1 MKRSAFL
8 LWLLAGSVWAQ
19 TLTQG
24 ERDYAMSQLHATRKM
39 LLDAIT
45 GLSPAQWNFKPPT
58 EAWSIGQYVEHV
70 ILTEDYVRRHVEALL
85 KKPPASGRQPALGN
99 DTLYSRAA
107 DPDQP
112 PAISDPS
119 LEPKGSLASPEQAAQ
134 AFRERRDR
142 TIAYIA
148 STTDPLRAH
157 ADPDGPE
164 ALDAYQWFIRL
175 AGHTERCVARIN
187 RIKAAPGFPAR

>member
-8 LWLLAGSVWAQ
+8 LSLLAGSVWAQ

-39 LLDAIT
+39 LLDAIN
-45 GLSPAQWNFKPPT
+45 GLGPAQWNFKPVT

-70 ILTEDYVRRHVEALL
+70 ILAEDYVRRHAATLL
-85 KKPPASGRQPALGN
+85 EKPTTGDRQPAFDN

-107 DPDQP
+107 DPDQSP
-112 PAISDPS
+112 TIFDSA
-119 LEPKGSLASPEQAAQ
+119 LEPKGQYATAEQAAQ

-142 TIAYIA
+142 TIAYLA
-148 STTDPLRAH
+148 STSDPLRAH
-157 ADPDGPE
+157 ADGMGPE

-187 RIKAAPGFPAR
+187 RIKADRNFPAR

>member
-8 LWLLAGSVWAQ
+8 LGLLASFVWAQ

-39 LLDAIT
+39 LLDAIA
-45 GLSPAQWNFKPPT
+45 GLSPAQWKFKPAT

-70 ILTEDYVRRHVEALL
+70 ILAEDHVRQHVEALL
-85 KKPPASGRQPALGN
+85 KKPPASERQSALDN

-112 PAISDPS
+112 PTIAGPAV
-119 LEPKGSLASPEQAAQ
+119 EPKGRYATAEQAAQ

-148 STTDPLRAH
+148 STSDPLRAH
-157 ADPDGPE
+157 ADGNGPD

-187 RIKAAPGFPAR
+187 RIKAERNFPSR

>member
-1 MKRSAFL
+1 MKRYGL
-8 LWLLAGSVWAQ
+8 LLSLLAAPLWAQ

-24 ERDYAMSQLHATRKM
+24 ERDYVMSQLHATRKM

-45 GLSPAQWNFKPPT
+45 GLSSSQWNFKPAT

-70 ILTEDYVRRHVEALL
+70 ILTEDYVRRHAEALL
-85 KKPPASGRQPALGN
+85 KRPPTGERQPAFDN

-112 PAISDPS
+112 PAISHPS
-119 LEPKGSLASPEQAAQ
+119 LEPKGSFPSPEQAAQ

-148 STTDPLRAH
+148 STSDPLRAH
-157 ADPDGPE
+157 ADGSGPE

-187 RIKAAPGFPAR
+187 RIKADPKYPSR